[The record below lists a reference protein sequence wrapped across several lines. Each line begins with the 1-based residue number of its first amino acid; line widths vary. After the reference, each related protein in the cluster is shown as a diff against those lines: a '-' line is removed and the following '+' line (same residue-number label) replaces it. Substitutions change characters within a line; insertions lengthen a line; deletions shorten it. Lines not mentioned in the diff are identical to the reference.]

1 MRRVISKIL
10 LMSKSLFRLVYLRV
24 WQNKNIS
31 AGNIHMKAAESKL
44 VKIPFSKNQVY
55 IRPSMSDV
63 ARVREYGT
71 SIYFSKTYLH
81 DALRVSKPTILID
94 IGANIG
100 LSSLSLIEEFNS
112 LKKVIAIE
120 AEEEN
125 FGVLQSNFRLWSKR
139 FPNLLLEPM
148 HAVATSDGDAKMTE
162 QTSLA
167 ELTGNNSASGTFRFE
182 ADSTI
187 EAVNS
192 KVLPSI
198 SIQDLFDS
206 FSPTESVMVKIDI
219 EGGEEY
225 LMSQNTKWVRAAS
238 FITMEIHDRF
248 HPVML
253 NSSMNSIKALADG
266 NFAITPSDDVLHCYN
281 RDKLFCE

>member
-1 MRRVISKIL
+1 M
-10 LMSKSLFRLVYLRV
+10 
-24 WQNKNIS
+24 
-31 AGNIHMKAAESKL
+31 
-44 VKIPFSKNQVY
+44 
-55 IRPSMSDV
+55 
-63 ARVREYGT
+63 
-71 SIYFSKTYLH
+71 H

-182 ADSTI
+182 ADSTDKPL
-187 EAVNS
+187 NS
-192 KVLPSI
+192 RVLSSI

-206 FSPTESVMVKIDI
+206 FGPNESIIVKIDI

-225 LMSQNTKWVRAAS
+225 LMRQNTDWVRAAS
-238 FITMEIHDRF
+238 FITMEIHDHF

-253 NSSMNSIKALADG
+253 NSSKNMIKILADA
-266 NFAITPSDDVLHCYN
+266 NFAIKPSDDVLHCYN
-281 RDKLFCE
+281 RDKLFNEKTLSELK